1 MGDPVKPRGSRSR
14 ATRRKIT
21 DAATERFV
29 VDGYSATTLEAIAA
43 RAGVAV
49 QTVYFH
55 FGNKSTVLKEAV
67 DIAAVGDDQ
76 PVAMLD
82 RPWLEQARAEPD
94 PHQVIALWT
103 SYGRGVL
110 TRVGPIMKVVRDA
123 AAVDPLMAEQW
134 AANEAQTA
142 SAFRVLAEQLDA
154 MNVLRVPVEE
164 AVAILCA
171 LSGLDVYLSLAA
183 RGWTPQ
189 RWERFVVDSLTHALL
204 RAERG
209 RTPVAAGGRT
219 VPG

>member
-1 MGDPVKPRGSRSR
+1 MGDFVKPRSSRTR

-21 DAATERFV
+21 DAATELFV
-29 VDGYSATTLEAIAA
+29 RDGYSATTLERIAA

-67 DIAAVGDDQ
+67 DVAAVGDDQ

-82 RPWLEQARAEPD
+82 RPWLEQARAERD
-94 PHQVIALWT
+94 PYQVIALWT
-103 SYGRGVL
+103 SYGRGVM
-110 TRVGPIMKVVRDA
+110 TRVAPIMKVVRDA
-123 AAVDPLMAEQW
+123 AAVDPVMAQQW

-142 SAFRVLAEQLDA
+142 SAFRVLAEQLDVMKA
-154 MNVLRVPVEE
+154 LRVPVED

-171 LSGLDVYLSLAA
+171 MSGLDVYLSLAA

-189 RWERFVVDSLTHALL
+189 QWERFVVDSLTHALL
-204 RAERG
+204 RGRSGRTSVAARG
-209 RTPVAAGGRT
+209 RTAPR
-219 VPG
+219 

>member
-1 MGDPVKPRGSRSR
+1 MNEVVKPRRGRTR
-14 ATRRKIT
+14 VTRRKIT
-21 DAATERFV
+21 DAATELFV
-29 VDGYSATTLEAIAA
+29 RDGYRATTLEQIAA

-55 FGNKSTVLKEAV
+55 FGNKSSVLKEAV
-67 DIAAVGDDQ
+67 DVAAVGDDE

-82 RPWLEQARAEPD
+82 RPWLDEARAETD
-94 PHQVIALWT
+94 PYRVIALWT
-103 SYGRGVL
+103 AYGRGIV

-123 AAVDPLMAEQW
+123 AAVDPVMAEQW
-134 AANEAQTA
+134 ATNEAQTA

-154 MNVLRVPVEE
+154 MDALRVPVEE

>member
-1 MGDPVKPRGSRSR
+1 MTDSVKPRGSRTR

-21 DAATERFV
+21 DAATELFV
-29 VDGYSATTLEAIAA
+29 MDGYSATTLEQIAS

-55 FGNKSTVLKEAV
+55 FGNKSTVLREAV
-67 DIAAVGDDQ
+67 DVAAVGDDQ
-76 PVAMLD
+76 PVPMLD

-94 PHQVIALWT
+94 PYQVIVLWT

-123 AAVDPLMAEQW
+123 AAVDPVMAEQW
-134 AANEAQTA
+134 ATNEAQTA
-142 SAFRVLAEQLDA
+142 SAFRVLAEQLDS

-164 AVAILCA
+164 AVDILCT
-171 LSGLDVYLSLAA
+171 LSGLDVYLSLTA

-189 RWERFVVDSLTHALL
+189 QWERFVVDSLTHALVL
-204 RAERG
+204 R
-209 RTPVAAGGRT
+209 
-219 VPG
+219 PG

>member
-1 MGDPVKPRGSRSR
+1 MSDVVKPRGSRTR

-21 DAATERFV
+21 DAATELFV
-29 VDGYSATTLEAIAA
+29 RDGYSATTLERIAS

-55 FGNKSTVLKEAV
+55 FGNKSSVLKEAV

-94 PHQVIALWT
+94 PYRVIALWM
-103 SYGRGVL
+103 SYGRDVV

-123 AAVDPLMAEQW
+123 AAVDPVMAEQW

-154 MNVLRVPVEE
+154 MNALRVPVEE
-164 AVAILCA
+164 AVTILCV

-189 RWERFVVDSLTHALL
+189 QWERFVVDSLTHALL
-204 RAERG
+204 RDRRG
-209 RTPVAAGGRT
+209 RTPAAARGRT

>member
-1 MGDPVKPRGSRSR
+1 MSDPVKPRGSRTR
-14 ATRRKIT
+14 VTRRKIT
-21 DAATERFV
+21 DAATELFV
-29 VDGYSATTLEAIAA
+29 LDGYSATTLERIAS

-82 RPWLEQARAEPD
+82 RPWLDQARAEPD
-94 PHQVIALWT
+94 PYRVIALWT
-103 SYGRGVL
+103 AYGRGIV

-123 AAVDPLMAEQW
+123 AAVDPVMAEQW
-134 AANEAQTA
+134 ATNEAQTA

-154 MNVLRVPVEE
+154 MNALRVPVEE

-171 LSGLDVYLSLAA
+171 LSGLDVYLSLAS
-183 RGWTPQ
+183 RGWTPEQ
-189 RWERFVVDSLTHALL
+189 WERLVVDSLSHALL
-204 RAERG
+204 RVGSG
-209 RTPVAAGGRT
+209 RTPAAAGGRA
-219 VPG
+219 VPE

>member
-1 MGDPVKPRGSRSR
+1 MSDGVKPRGSRTR

-21 DAATERFV
+21 DAATELFV
-29 VDGYSATTLEAIAA
+29 LDGYSATTLERIAS

-55 FGNKSTVLKEAV
+55 FGNKSSVLKEAV
-67 DIAAVGDDQ
+67 DVAAVGDDE

-103 SYGRGVL
+103 AYGRGIM

-123 AAVDPLMAEQW
+123 AAVDPVMAEQW
-134 AANEAQTA
+134 AANETQTA
-142 SAFRVLAEQLDA
+142 TAFRVLAEQLEA
-154 MNVLRVPVEE
+154 MNALRVRVEE

-171 LSGLDVYLSLAA
+171 LSGLEVYLSLAA

-189 RWERFVVDSLTHALL
+189 QWEQLVVDSLTHALL
-204 RAERG
+204 RVR
-209 RTPVAAGGRT
+209 PV
-219 VPG
+219 

>member
-1 MGDPVKPRGSRSR
+1 VSDVVKARSDRTR

-21 DAATERFV
+21 DAATELFV
-29 VDGYSATTLEAIAA
+29 RDGYSATTLEQIAS

-67 DIAAVGDDQ
+67 DVAAVGDDQ
-76 PVAMLD
+76 PVAMLE
-82 RPWLEQARAEPD
+82 RPWIEQARAEPD
-94 PHQVIALWT
+94 PCKVIALWT

-110 TRVGPIMKVVRDA
+110 TRVGPLMKVVRDA
-123 AAVDPLMAEQW
+123 AAVDPVMAEQW

-154 MNVLRVPVEE
+154 AKALRVPVEE

-171 LSGLDVYLSLAA
+171 LSGIDVYLSLAA

-189 RWERFVVDSLTHALL
+189 QWERFVVESLTHALL
-204 RAERG
+204 PAGLAER
-209 RTPVAAGGRT
+209 PVACRT
-219 VPG
+219 